1 MKSPITIQNV
11 VASTTLAEEFDLSK
25 IEAGL
30 VGAEYNKAKF
40 PGLVYRVKDPNAAF
54 LIFTSGKVVCTG
66 SKNVEN
72 VHLAITNLTNTLKS
86 IGCERIDL
94 KPEIYVQNIVASADL
109 ETQLNLN
116 SMLWPLA

>member
-11 VASTTLAEEFDLSK
+11 VASTKLAEDFDLPK

-30 VGAEYNKAKF
+30 EGAEYHKAKF
-40 PGLVYRVKDPNAAF
+40 SGLVYRAKDPYAAF

-72 VHLAITNLTNTLKS
+72 VHIAITNLINAQVHRLRKDRSKT
-86 IGCERIDL
+86 
-94 KPEIYVQNIVASADL
+94 
-109 ETQLNLN
+109 
-116 SMLWPLA
+116 